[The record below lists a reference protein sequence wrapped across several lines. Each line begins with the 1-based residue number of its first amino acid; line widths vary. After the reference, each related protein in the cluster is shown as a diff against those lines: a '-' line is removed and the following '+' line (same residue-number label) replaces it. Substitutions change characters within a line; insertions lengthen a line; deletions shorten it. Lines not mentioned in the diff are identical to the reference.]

1 MTKQAGLTGSDA
13 AGKCSSN
20 LSQLNVESVE
30 KEDMRDVQ
38 KQLGASLVLG
48 APS

>member
-1 MTKQAGLTGSDA
+1 MKQVGLTGSDA
-13 AGKCSSN
+13 AGKCSSS
-20 LSQLNVESVE
+20 LGQVNVESVE
-30 KEDMRDVQ
+30 KEEMWDVQ